1 MTTTRHV
8 TADREVRDT
17 VTTRLLAAAAATGPV
32 FFIVVVAQM
41 LTREG
46 FDLREHPI
54 SQLATGGAGWVQMAN
69 FVLAGAG
76 VLALSAALQ
85 RGSTGVLAHR
95 SIPALVAMF
104 GAGLVLAGAFPMDPE
119 HGFPVGTPPGPAASM
134 SWHAVAHAVAAAVA
148 FTALALACAA
158 AAVRAVRQRRPGA
171 ALGHGVVAVVLLV
184 PVAPAG
190 PSIQIAVTGLVAFT
204 WTTWTALSLRRGVR
218 A

>member
-1 MTTTRHV
+1 MTITRHV
-8 TADREVRDT
+8 TADPEVRDT

-32 FFIVVVAQM
+32 FFVVVVAQM

-54 SQLATGGAGWVQMAN
+54 SQLATGGTGWVQMTN
-69 FVLAGAG
+69 FVLAGVG
-76 VLALSAALQ
+76 VLALSAAL
-85 RGSTGVLAHR
+85 RRRSTGGFGRRA
-95 SIPALVAMF
+95 IPALVAVF
-104 GAGLVLAGAFPMDPE
+104 GAGLVLAGVFPMDPE
-119 HGFPVGTPPGPAASM
+119 HGFPVGTPTGPAASM
-134 SWHAVAHAVAAAVA
+134 SWHAAAHAVAAAVA
-148 FTALALACAA
+148 FTALALACVA

-171 ALGHGVVAVVLLV
+171 AFGHGVVAVVLLV

-204 WTTWTALSLRRGVR
+204 WTTLTALSLRRGLR

>member
-8 TADREVRDT
+8 TADPQVRDT
-17 VTTRLLAAAAATGPV
+17 VTTRLLTAAAATGPV

-46 FDLREHPI
+46 FDLRQHPI

-76 VLALSAALQ
+76 VLALSAALR

-95 SIPALVAMF
+95 SIPALVAVF
-104 GAGLVLAGAFPMDPE
+104 GVGLVLAGAFPMDPE

-148 FTALALACAA
+148 FTSLALACVA
-158 AAVRAVRQRRPGA
+158 AAVHAVRQRRPGA
-171 ALGHGVVAVVLLV
+171 ALGHGAVAVVLLV

-190 PSIQIAVTGLVAFT
+190 PSIQIALTGLVAFT